1 MGVWFSLE
9 SSHFE
14 TTEFLFQDD
23 MKEANAAS
31 QRYCTQLC
39 ELFTQYTD
47 QLKQFICVDHA
58 NTHGIRKGSG
68 TKASSGTTCPP
79 PVSSIAAR
87 GEWSLGRVLDLYWHF
102 AEPGDTFLGRV
113 LAGFDPNGEE
123 FATLPPHWILDDPMS
138 NEKVKEAMNLMFAT
152 ILQRWG
158 CTEVDPTGVLLHC
171 LASVVWHVDFL
182 KDMAARHPGHPFSMI
197 PLLSNPTLVND
208 LKELVTL
215 EPKGQVTTPT
225 GIPPHIQHASVA
237 KKILL
242 LCVETLETVQQM
254 ADNVKE
260 SVKEAFEE
268 KAEENGQITGERLK
282 TMFES
287 HQNSMVAMIDQKLT
301 ELKNEMRDAFP
312 LAMVQQQ
319 EEGSIDNDNEI
330 FADGDA
336 EEVLVEQPAQQG
348 QTRVTY
354 RTYCHGGRHWH
365 VPKDFAFPTGVR
377 LDTGWKMWLSG
388 LPGYET
394 VDSHGNQLHAPI
406 RPIRKLKLDMLPP
419 KLKKNFQLY
428 WRPIFSMMEQAP
440 GIEIRE
446 TGIDAQYL
454 QASFATGKEYL
465 KTRVSY
471 VFENQRQQHDGWE
484 ISTWSRKVARSS
496 IMKHGTDQDKANLPT
511 EESYRNRPRQQRGRN
526 KPTSDRRRV
535 RRRVNNANVSLVHD
549 EFAQAFPSP
558 EITPYRQRREQEIE
572 EEMNQE
578 NEERRAEMEEERRRH
593 GDAVAMDGSRL
604 YVSVQRPG
612 EMQRNFGDTSEQGRQ
627 QYGQSIA
634 LTQQQRK
641 VQAARVAGHCS
652 IVGCSNPMLHHDH
665 PCKTCKAGVH
675 NLCAQE
681 FGLKGGD
688 NDSSIFYCSLSCK
701 RNSP

>member
-1 MGVWFSLE
+1 
-9 SSHFE
+9 
-14 TTEFLFQDD
+14 
-23 MKEANAAS
+23 
-31 QRYCTQLC
+31 
-39 ELFTQYTD
+39 
-47 QLKQFICVDHA
+47 
-58 NTHGIRKGSG
+58 
-68 TKASSGTTCPP
+68 
-79 PVSSIAAR
+79 
-87 GEWSLGRVLDLYWHF
+87 
-102 AEPGDTFLGRV
+102 
-113 LAGFDPNGEE
+113 
-123 FATLPPHWILDDPMS
+123 
-138 NEKVKEAMNLMFAT
+138 
-152 ILQRWG
+152 
-158 CTEVDPTGVLLHC
+158 
-171 LASVVWHVDFL
+171 
-182 KDMAARHPGHPFSMI
+182 
-197 PLLSNPTLVND
+197 
-208 LKELVTL
+208 
-215 EPKGQVTTPT
+215 
-225 GIPPHIQHASVA
+225 
-237 KKILL
+237 
-242 LCVETLETVQQM
+242 
-254 ADNVKE
+254 
-260 SVKEAFEE
+260 
-268 KAEENGQITGERLK
+268 
-282 TMFES
+282 
-287 HQNSMVAMIDQKLT
+287 
-301 ELKNEMRDAFP
+301 
-312 LAMVQQQ
+312 
-319 EEGSIDNDNEI
+319 
-330 FADGDA
+330 
-336 EEVLVEQPAQQG
+336 
-348 QTRVTY
+348 
-354 RTYCHGGRHWH
+354 
-365 VPKDFAFPTGVR
+365 
-377 LDTGWKMWLSG
+377 

-440 GIEIRE
+440 GIKIRE